1 MLATCPA
8 VCPSFKQ
15 NYTLIF
21 FHYKPN
27 NDKYMVFYA
36 TYRKTI
42 RRIHLIIIGLI
53 VGMLHIHAEV
63 SSQLIT
69 LSVSKAPLSSIIN
82 QVRVQ
87 SGYGFLYTDAMLEG
101 TQPVSLSL
109 NRVKLKDAL
118 DQIFKNQPV
127 SYSISAKT
135 VVLERKHDNKK
146 NKELSLPV
154 GKTSATQ
161 QRVAGVVTNEQA
173 IPLQGVS
180 VFLKGTTSGTSTDS
194 NGQFELAVA
203 SNAGVLVLS
212 LLGYK
217 QLEVDLAG
225 QESPL
230 RITLSSLPTNLD
242 EVVVMGYST
251 KQISHLSSA
260 VAVISGEKLN
270 DVTSTNVTNLLQ
282 GKVAGVIVSN
292 SSGDPN
298 ASASINIRGAGS
310 INAGSSPLYVVD
322 GIVGGTANASDVE
335 SVTILKDAAATG
347 LYGSRAANGVI
358 IITTKSGKSGKTKV
372 NLTSSFGFNTANTG
386 NFKVMDSQ
394 QLYDYEKSFYPA
406 DRFDKDIPAS
416 VLSQNTNWFDH
427 AFRRGLTQNHAL
439 SVSGGSEKTTF
450 YMAGNYYFEEGTLEL
465 NSNKQF
471 NVRSNIRHNI
481 NDKLELNVKM
491 NAKLSLERA
500 DPSGLDGALY
510 GAYMNMPWDNPFDAD
525 GNIKRGTE
533 GGWYGRE
540 QENFLHGWQYN
551 LDQGN
556 NKAIDMDATL
566 KYNILPS
573 LSISTFNRITYR
585 LYENEIYH
593 DVRSKAGKG
602 LGRLSNSSSDG
613 LSLITSNRLN
623 YTRNF
628 GNHNFEALAVFE
640 AEKNKNKAN
649 GVTGEGLAPGLHV
662 MSAASRILDATGG
675 VDENIFTK
683 GLFQLDYNYDSRYFL
698 IGSLINE
705 ASSRFGR
712 SNRSANFYT
721 LGGAWIISSE
731 SFLKDHTAID
741 LLKLRLSYGIT
752 GNANIGN
759 YQALGL
765 YSFTTQYANNSGA
778 VPFQMRNDDLTWE
791 KAASYNLG
799 FDFSFFKRFAINVDL
814 YDKRTKGLL
823 LNVERPYTSGFA
835 SVIQNVGS
843 IQNRGIEVNL
853 NSENIRGKFNWQTN
867 FNIAF
872 NRNKVLELHQGKD
885 IRQGNM
891 LITEGSDM
899 YTWNMRKWVGVDPEN
914 GDPLW
919 EKISTDAQGNSTV
932 TQTSSYADATQQNVG
947 SASPSFTGGMNNT
960 FSYANVSL
968 SAFFNFVK
976 GNLIYHT
983 SRGLFD
989 SDGAYNTYNSMVLA
1003 DGWTRWE
1010 KPGDQATHPK
1020 PIFGGNNNSNQ
1031 ASSRYLEDGSYLRLR
1046 NVTLAYELPTELSK
1060 RLSLGHARIYL
1071 SGDNLLTFTKFSGMD
1086 PEVVLGPY
1094 GGSSSVKYPISRKI
1108 LLGVNVSF

>member
-1 MLATCPA
+1 
-8 VCPSFKQ
+8 
-15 NYTLIF
+15 
-21 FHYKPN
+21 
-27 NDKYMVFYA
+27 MVFYA
-36 TYRKTI
+36 TYRRTI
-42 RRIHLIIIGLI
+42 RRIHLIIIALTLGL
-53 VGMLHIHAEV
+53 LHIHAAAR
-63 SSQLIT
+63 SQLIT
-69 LSVSKAPLSSIIN
+69 LSVSKAPLTSVIK
-82 QVRVQ
+82 QVQAQ
-87 SGYGFLYTDAMLEG
+87 SGYGFLYTDATLEG

-109 NRVKLKDAL
+109 NRSTLEESLAL
-118 DQIFKNQPV
+118 IFKNQPIN
-127 SYSISAKT
+127 YSINEKT
-135 VVLERKHDNKK
+135 VVLERRELRNSNGDKYSKPTK
-146 NKELSLPV
+146 N
-154 GKTSATQ
+154 TFA
-161 QRVAGVVTNEQA
+161 QRTLRGVIKDGLEQA
-173 IPLQGVS
+173 LEGVS
-180 VFLKGTTSGTSTDS
+180 VVVKGSSEGTSS
-194 NGQFELAVA
+194 NAAGEFELVVA
-203 SNAGVLVLS
+203 SSATVLTFS
-212 LLGYK
+212 LIGYK
-217 QLEVDLAG
+217 PLEVPID
-225 QESPL
+225 QNETSI
-230 RITLSSLPTNLD
+230 RITMDLLPNNLD

-298 ASASINIRGAGS
+298 AEASINIRGAGS

-335 SVTILKDAAATG
+335 SVTVLKDAAATG

-372 NLTSSFGFNTANTG
+372 NLASSVGLNSANTG
-386 NFKVMDSQ
+386 NFRVMDSK
-394 QLYDYEKSFYPA
+394 QLYDYEKSFYPS
-406 DRFDKDIPAS
+406 DRFDQDIPVS

-427 AFRRGLTQNHAL
+427 AFRTAITQNHTL
-439 SVSGGSEKTTF
+439 SVSGGSEKTLF
-450 YMAGNYYFEEGTLEL
+450 YIAGNYYFEEGTLRF
-465 NSNKQF
+465 NSNRQY
-471 NVRSNIRHNI
+471 NVRSNIKHNI

-491 NAKLSLERA
+491 NAKLSGQRS

-510 GAYMNMPWDNPFDAD
+510 GAYMNMPWDNPFDAE

-551 LDQGN
+551 LDQGS
-556 NKAIDMDATL
+556 NKVIDMDATL
-566 KYNILPS
+566 KYDILPS
-573 LSISTFNRITYR
+573 LSVSTFNRVTYR
-585 LYENEIYH
+585 LYENEVYH

-602 LGRLSNSSSDG
+602 LGRLSNSSNDG
-613 LSLITSNRLN
+613 TSLITSNRLH
-623 YTRNF
+623 YVRNI
-628 GNHNFEALAVFE
+628 GRHNLDALAVFE
-640 AEKNKNKAN
+640 AEKNHNSAK

-675 VDENIFTK
+675 IDENVFTK
-683 GLFQLDYNYDSRYFL
+683 GLFQLDYNYDNRYFA
-698 IGSLINE
+698 IGSFINE
-705 ASSRFGR
+705 ASSRFGS

-721 LGGAWIISSE
+721 LGGAWILSNE
-731 SFLKDHTAID
+731 AFLKDNPTVD

-778 VPFQMRNDDLTWE
+778 IPFQMRNDDLTWE

-799 FDFSFFKRFAINVDL
+799 FDLALFKRVTLNVDL
-814 YDKRTKGLL
+814 YEKKTRGLL

-843 IQNRGIEVNL
+843 IQNRGLEINL
-853 NSENIRGKFNWQTN
+853 ITENIRGEFNWQTN

-872 NRNKVLELHQGKD
+872 NRNKVLELAQGKD

-891 LITEGSDM
+891 LISEGDDM
-899 YTWNMRKWVGVDPEN
+899 YTWNMRKWVGVDADN

-919 EKISTDAQGNSTV
+919 EKITVDQQGNSVIST
-932 TQTSSYADATQQNVG
+932 TSSYSDATQQNVG
-947 SASPSFTGGMNNT
+947 SASPSFTGGMSNT
-960 FSYANVSL
+960 LSYRNFSL

-976 GNLIYHT
+976 GNLVYHT

-989 SDGAYNTYNSMVLA
+989 SDGAYNTYNSMLLA
-1003 DGWTRWE
+1003 DGWSRWE

-1020 PIFGGNNNSNQ
+1020 PVFGGNNNSNQ

-1046 NVTLAYELPTELSK
+1046 NVTCAYDLPTNVLEKL
-1060 RLSLGHARIYL
+1060 RIAQARIFV

-1094 GGSSSVKYPISRKI
+1094 GGSSSIKYPISRKV
-1108 LLGVNVSF
+1108 LLGVNLSF